1 MLNKLLQTEVTAF
14 IKKYENSDLDRLLFT
29 KNKYPAIPIDLVVNQ
44 IRARQKAK
52 HKMPLWYS
60 TKDVIMPP
68 LLSMEQSSSEE
79 AAAYKSN
86 LFQGE
91 LAIDLTGGAGV
102 DAYYLSKRFKKVIYI
117 DLNKDLAE
125 IARYN
130 FNKLGATNIEVING
144 LSENFL
150 KEFKLKADLIY
161 IDPARRDQNQK
172 LFLLEECSPNIIELQ
187 EELLKKADT
196 VLVKASPML
205 DIAKGISQ
213 LHNVDQI
220 HIVAIKNEVKELL
233 FIQKSEN
240 RNTAKV
246 TAIDLAYNQPY
257 EFDWNSINKTRIGNI
272 EAYLYEPNAAIL
284 KSGKPDEL
292 CSRFNLLKLNNNTNL
307 FTSSNLEKD
316 FPGRY
321 FKIDKIL
328 KYDKKEIRKNIP
340 SMKAN
345 IATRNFPDSVE
356 VVRKRTGIEVGGDIY
371 LFGIR
376 DYEDK
381 VKILLC
387 SKI

>member
-356 VVRKRTGIEVGGDIY
+356 VVRKRTGIEAGGDIY